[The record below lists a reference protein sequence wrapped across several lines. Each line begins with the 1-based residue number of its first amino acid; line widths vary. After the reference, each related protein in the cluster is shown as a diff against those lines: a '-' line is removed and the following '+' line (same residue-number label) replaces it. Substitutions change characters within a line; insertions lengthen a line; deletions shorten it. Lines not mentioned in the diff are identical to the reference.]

1 MDKTIE
7 TPGSQAQ
14 SGRWFSTRRTARFL
28 AFLAPIIVSIAMVPA
43 AAPAARGQSID
54 PNANNAAPG
63 AFVQSTET
71 NGAVGANQAAQ
82 VDPNSY
88 QGAPQYY
95 DPNMGQNPYPNQPAP
110 DQQYPTQPVYQ
121 GAYQGSATIGVT
133 GTPTQPPQMMQA
145 MPPQMMQPPAQ
156 MPVAQPQIQAPPQT
170 PVANS
175 APSEFP
181 TLDELKQTLAKNA
194 QTGQGQSQGQG
205 QMNNSPTPGTTG
217 GVGGVGATLL
227 KALGT
232 MTGPSTYGTRP
243 MGMGMGYPGMGMGGM
258 GMGGMGMGG
267 MGMGGM
273 GMGGMGMGGM
283 GMNPFMPRQSMMNSL
298 INQGLYSGVR
308 LLSH

>member
-1 MDKTIE
+1 MDKTIK

-14 SGRWFSTRRTARFL
+14 SGRWLSTRRTARFL
-28 AFLAPIIVSIAMVPA
+28 AFMAPAIMAITMVNA

-71 NGAVGANQAAQ
+71 NGAVGANQAPQ

-95 DPNMGQNPYPNQPAP
+95 DPNMGQNPYPNQP
-110 DQQYPTQPVYQ
+110 TYQ

-156 MPVAQPQIQAPPQT
+156 MPVAQPQMQPQPQT
-170 PVANS
+170 PLANS

-194 QTGQGQSQGQG
+194 QAGQGQGQG
-205 QMNNSPTPGTTG
+205 QMSSSPTPGTTG

-227 KALGT
+227 KAIGT
-232 MTGPSTYGTRP
+232 MTGPSAYGTRP
-243 MGMGMGYPGMGMGGM
+243 MGMGMGYP
-258 GMGGMGMGG
+258 GMGMGG